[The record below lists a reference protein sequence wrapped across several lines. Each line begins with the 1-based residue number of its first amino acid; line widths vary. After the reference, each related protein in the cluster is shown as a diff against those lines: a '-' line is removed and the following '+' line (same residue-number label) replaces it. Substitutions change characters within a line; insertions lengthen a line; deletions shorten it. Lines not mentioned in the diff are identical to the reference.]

1 VSPAK
6 ETPVMVIGMAA
17 PSSAQESVFREI
29 MIGFLE

>member
-6 ETPVMVIGMAA
+6 ENPVMAMGMAA
-17 PSSAQESVFREI
+17 PSSAQERFFRAI